1 MVQQVVGRL
10 TELAF
15 DACITKPSSS
25 LSSTEQVRPLVHL
38 CMYHNI
44 RASCRIPWLADDL
57 GFSGY

>member
-38 CMYHNI
+38 CMCHNI
-44 RASCRIPWLADDL
+44 TAR
-57 GFSGY
+57 